1 MTSYTWFATEKKL
14 SRKLLS
20 TQKQN
25 WHLQILWSV
34 KANYF
39 VSKCVSIRT
48 LCGRQFHFNFGF
60 DSGLTIWLL
69 SVKCILSTGA
79 FIYKLLLLQS
89 SRLLLLSQAQENTKE
104 KKSSLSSFWA
114 YKLIVCTREDWAD
127 STHAISLISFKL
139 SQFMRVSKLLNFPER
154 FRLPADPWGIRALTT
169 NPWDRSLKIS
179 SKIHFQRISLTLIEC
194 LLIWI
199 LFCPMVVS
207 TFKKKFPKVGVIW
220 YDFCLFRA
228 VNLLRNSCVTVSRNY
243 WKKGKKMFF

>member
-20 TQKQN
+20 KQKQN

-34 KANYF
+34 KANYL

-114 YKLIVCTREDWAD
+114 YKLIVCTREYWAD
-127 STHAISLISFKL
+127 RRHMPSHWFLSNFHSLWGSL
-139 SQFMRVSKLLNFPER
+139 SYSNFQSDSG
-154 FRLPADPWGIRALTT
+154 FRLIPRVLEPSQQI
-169 NPWDRSLKIS
+169 PE
-179 SKIHFQRISLTLIEC
+179 IE
-194 LLIWI
+194 
-199 LFCPMVVS
+199 
-207 TFKKKFPKVGVIW
+207 G
-220 YDFCLFRA
+220 
-228 VNLLRNSCVTVSRNY
+228 
-243 WKKGKKMFF
+243 

>member
-1 MTSYTWFATEKKL
+1 MTIYTWFATEKKL

-20 TQKQN
+20 KQKQN

-34 KANYF
+34 KANYL

-104 KKSSLSSFWA
+104 KKSNWFLPNFHSLWGSLSYSIFQS
-114 YKLIVCTREDWAD
+114 D
-127 STHAISLISFKL
+127 SS
-139 SQFMRVSKLLNFPER
+139 
-154 FRLPADPWGIRALTT
+154 FRLIPDMIM
-169 NPWDRSLKIS
+169 S
-179 SKIHFQRISLTLIEC
+179 
-194 LLIWI
+194 
-199 LFCPMVVS
+199 
-207 TFKKKFPKVGVIW
+207 
-220 YDFCLFRA
+220 
-228 VNLLRNSCVTVSRNY
+228 
-243 WKKGKKMFF
+243 